1 MLAKYIAILLQQSGL
16 YTTDTKSIKE
26 WEEET
31 IYVYD
36 CVMTFMGWW
45 WLLAVLSPFI
55 GVNWMLKHSEGVCFT
70 WVRPQAPA
78 DSRNTWTI
86 TENSQ
91 NNDWQAAKLSIM
103 GKCRPQISMQTQR
116 R

>member
-36 CVMTFMGWW
+36 CVMTFMG
-45 WLLAVLSPFI
+45 
-55 GVNWMLKHSEGVCFT
+55 
-70 WVRPQAPA
+70 
-78 DSRNTWTI
+78 
-86 TENSQ
+86 
-91 NNDWQAAKLSIM
+91 
-103 GKCRPQISMQTQR
+103 
-116 R
+116 